1 MTSNIGTKYGQKG
14 GGALGFRTPGEPA
27 EHEKMREDIEESL
40 KKTFRPEFLN
50 RIDEVIIFQRLSKED
65 MKRIVDLQ
73 MKDIRL
79 RLQEQGLDIQLSEA
93 ARDWLAEKG
102 YDPVF
107 GARPLRRT
115 LQRLVENPLSKKLMR
130 GELRA
135 GGQWQ
140 IDLEKGELV
149 FREIQSKQ
157 PAPVAA

>member
-1 MTSNIGTKYGQKG
+1 
-14 GGALGFRTPGEPA
+14 
-27 EHEKMREDIEESL
+27 
-40 KKTFRPEFLN
+40 
-50 RIDEVIIFQRLSKED
+50 
-65 MKRIVDLQ
+65 VDLQ